1 MRIVTVPNNVSR
13 EEFIK
18 KVQAELDTMR
28 PHSRALVLLGGK
40 TIPYSSKT
48 IRMDGHMIRYAR
60 IGQTLPITLRGT
72 MADLIAIETT
82 YQLPK
87 EAIAIA
93 LVILNDHAKDTGVLI
108 CPEELEEMLN
118 A

>member
-13 EEFIK
+13 EEFIE

-60 IGQTLPITLRGT
+60 IGQTLPTTLRGT

-87 EAIAIA
+87 EAIAMA
-93 LVILNDHAKDTGVLI
+93 FVILNYHADDHGVLI
-108 CPEELEEMLN
+108 CPAELEEMLG
-118 A
+118 

>member
-1 MRIVTVPNNVSR
+1 MRIVTVPNDVSR

-60 IGQTLPITLRGT
+60 IGQTLPTTLRGT
-72 MADLIAIETT
+72 MADLIATETT
-82 YQLPK
+82 YRLSK
-87 EAIAIA
+87 EAVAMA
-93 LVILNDHAKDTGVLI
+93 LVILNDHADDHGVLI
-108 CPEELEEMLN
+108 CPEELEEMLK
-118 A
+118 